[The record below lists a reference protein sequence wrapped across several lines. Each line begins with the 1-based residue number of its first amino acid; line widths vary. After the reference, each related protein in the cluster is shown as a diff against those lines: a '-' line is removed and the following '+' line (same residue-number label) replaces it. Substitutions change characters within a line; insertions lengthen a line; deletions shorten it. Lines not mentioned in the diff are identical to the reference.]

1 MQERQVV
8 LAIMGPTASG
18 KTALAIELAK
28 HKNLQLI
35 SVDSAMVYRGLD
47 IGTAKPSAEILEM
60 YPHSLVDIREPEE
73 DYSVREFYDDANAI
87 VARSLDEGKIPV
99 MVGGSM
105 MYFNAFKYGLTDLP
119 TKDPKIR
126 SALEQEKDRH
136 GLHGMHA
143 KLLKVDP
150 VAAERIHPNNWPRI
164 ERALEV
170 FEKTG
175 KPISDHWQDVPK
187 KTVAERHGCEYV
199 EFALTDIPR
208 DVLHT
213 RIDQRLTQM
222 IENGLFEEIRQL
234 RNRKDLSPSNLS
246 VQAVGYKQVWEM
258 LDDNPGND
266 WHADARERVLT
277 ATRRIARRQLVW
289 LRGWRDIPEEH
300 VLPCDPAVERLICA
314 LDS

>member
-18 KTALAIELAK
+18 KTALAIELAN
-28 HKNLQLI
+28 HKDLQLI

-47 IGTAKPSAEILEM
+47 IGTAKPSAEILEK

-126 SALEQEKDRH
+126 SGLEQEKDRH
-136 GLHGMHA
+136 GLNGMYA
-143 KLLKVDP
+143 KLVKVDP

-170 FEKTG
+170 FAKTG

-187 KTVAERHGCEYV
+187 KTVAERHDCEYM

-208 DVLHT
+208 DVLHE

-258 LDDNPGND
+258 LDDNPVND
-266 WHADARERVLT
+266 WHADARERVLN
-277 ATRRIARRQLVW
+277 ATRQIARRQLVW
-289 LRGWRDIPEEH
+289 LRGWQDIPEEH